1 MAIII
6 FDFIVVLIGLILT
19 GILFYRFPVLPRIK
33 SDSRNYPSVSIII
46 PARNE
51 EKNLPLLLEDL
62 KNQTHPVHEIICADD
77 ASDDDTAKIAQS
89 FGAKLISLHD
99 KPQEWTGK
107 SWACQNGADAATGE
121 VLLFLD
127 ADVRLGN
134 DGVQRIIQEYMR
146 SGCAVSVQPYHKTEE
161 NYEQF
166 SMMFNL
172 VQIAANGTS
181 LPKPLN
187 LGLYGPVILISRS
200 DYVSIG
206 GHEGV
211 KTSVIEDMALGSN
224 LRKAGLPY
232 HLFVGDQD
240 IAFRMYSGGFR
251 SLVQGWVKNLAAGA
265 SRMPLY
271 LFMMV
276 FVWIASLT
284 SVPMQIVKFSVGGN
298 IPWLIVYLP
307 LYVLWVILLFM
318 LTKRVGRFHL
328 WALLLYPLPILLFLC
343 ISAVSMFK
351 KIFGLKVTWKGRAI
365 DTGKKQCE

>member
-1 MAIII
+1 
-6 FDFIVVLIGLILT
+6 
-19 GILFYRFPVLPRIK
+19 
-33 SDSRNYPSVSIII
+33 
-46 PARNE
+46 
-51 EKNLPLLLEDL
+51 
-62 KNQTHPVHEIICADD
+62 
-77 ASDDDTAKIAQS
+77 
-89 FGAKLISLHD
+89 
-99 KPQEWTGK
+99 
-107 SWACQNGADAATGE
+107 
-121 VLLFLD
+121 
-127 ADVRLGN
+127 
-134 DGVQRIIQEYMR
+134 
-146 SGCAVSVQPYHKTEE
+146 
-161 NYEQF
+161 
-166 SMMFNL
+166 MMFNL
-172 VQIAANGTS
+172 VQIAANCTS

-187 LGLYGPVILISRS
+187 LGLTDRHIDFPFRLCKHRRPRRRKNQRL
-200 DYVSIG
+200 
-206 GHEGV
+206 
-211 KTSVIEDMALGSN
+211 KTCLGSN